1 MLTGKVERWGDYIG
15 MQRLYTQPGSV
26 WISCSYGRP
35 GNNNEAWIAKLN
47 RQEGNVATHDI
58 PGEMKMTAYPN
69 PTDDYVNINIDNPQ
83 GKSFTVTVFDI
94 NGQPVQ
100 VLFDGK
106 PYYNGEASLSFSTKA
121 LPVGQYVV
129 QVKME
134 GEVIASRKVL
144 KQ

>member
-1 MLTGKVERWGDYIG
+1 MGT
-15 MQRLYTQPGSV
+15 QRLYSQPGSV

-35 GNNNEAWIAKLN
+35 GNINEAWIAKLA
-47 RQEGNVATHDI
+47 RQEGNVGTHDV
-58 PGEMKMTAYPN
+58 PGKMLMSTYPN
-69 PTDDYVNINIDNPQ
+69 PTDDYVNIDIDNPQ

-94 NGQPVQ
+94 NGRPVQ

-106 PYYNGEASLSFSTKA
+106 PNYTGEASLSFSTKA

-134 GEVIASRKVL
+134 GEVLVSREIV